1 MSPGPVA
8 DVGDHLLILRNEQAE
23 VLSKLSSLIQSM
35 ETKILAPMKDK
46 VDTSAPVLMEMD
58 KNHVKSFKKMLNSYN
73 NKKKELNRLEVK
85 MRKGRKN
92 TPDLQYKKEQKIRE
106 IELES
111 QKIEEE
117 EKKQIAEVAALE
129 LSLYRGLGRGLC
141 DVAEQQLAI
150 FGQSFDLSRE
160 LLKFSDALD
169 AADED
174 NALHI
179 EAELE
184 CGDGLVRITPPSSPA
199 VRRSLLRSVSGS
211 MLSLT
216 SVVDQVA
223 RARRASRTEEQIVLA
238 EVAELLQP
246 EDERRSKVDSVE
258 VDNTPV
264 CINGEGEA
272 AGAGRSYLG
281 VGNSFAPRH
290 GLGRR
295 GWAGRGGGVAVT
307 TSLAEHL
314 QLLDSQNSALLGLL
328 AEERRVEEAL
338 NLELATA
345 AK

>member
-1 MSPGPVA
+1 M
-8 DVGDHLLILRNEQAE
+8 
-23 VLSKLSSLIQSM
+23 SLIQSM

-141 DVAEQQLAI
+141 DVAEQELAI

-199 VRRSLLRSVSGS
+199 ARRSLLRSVSGS

-223 RARRASRTEEQIVLA
+223 RARRASRTEDQIVLA

-246 EDERRSKVDSVE
+246 EDAPQPRERRSKVDSVE

-264 CINGEGEA
+264 CINGEGEG

>member
-1 MSPGPVA
+1 
-8 DVGDHLLILRNEQAE
+8 
-23 VLSKLSSLIQSM
+23 M

-264 CINGEGEA
+264 CINGEGEG
-272 AGAGRSYLG
+272 AGTGRSYLG

-345 AK
+345 DK

>member
-1 MSPGPVA
+1 M
-8 DVGDHLLILRNEQAE
+8 
-23 VLSKLSSLIQSM
+23 SLIQSM
-35 ETKILAPMKDK
+35 ETKILTPMKDK
-46 VDTSAPVLMEMD
+46 VDTSAPVIMEMD

-117 EKKQIAEVAALE
+117 EKKQISELAALE

-141 DVAEQQLAI
+141 DVAEQELAI

-174 NALHI
+174 NATHL

-211 MLSLT
+211 VLSLS

-223 RARRASRTEEQIVLA
+223 RARRASRADTDQIILA

-246 EDERRSKVDSVE
+246 EDAPPSREKRSKVNSKE
-258 VDNTPV
+258 VDNTPL
-264 CINGEGEA
+264 CIHGDGEG
-272 AGAGRSYLG
+272 AGEGRSYLG

-295 GWAGRGGGVAVT
+295 GWAGQGGGVAVT

-314 QLLDSQNSALLGLL
+314 ELLDSQNTALLGLL
-328 AEERRVEEAL
+328 EEEQRVEEAL
-338 NLELATA
+338 NLDLATA

>member
-1 MSPGPVA
+1 M
-8 DVGDHLLILRNEQAE
+8 LRNEQAE
-23 VLSKLSSLIQSM
+23 VLSKLLSLSQSM

-92 TPDLQYKKEQKIRE
+92 TPDLQYKKEQKVRE

-111 QKIEEE
+111 QKIEEA

-199 VRRSLLRSVSGS
+199 VRKSLLRSVSGS

-264 CINGEGEA
+264 CINGEGEG

-281 VGNSFAPRH
+281 AGNSFAPRH

-295 GWAGRGGGVAVT
+295 GWAERGGGVAVT

>member
-1 MSPGPVA
+1 
-8 DVGDHLLILRNEQAE
+8 
-23 VLSKLSSLIQSM
+23 M

-141 DVAEQQLAI
+141 DVAEQELAI

-246 EDERRSKVDSVE
+246 EDERLSKVDSVE

-264 CINGEGEA
+264 CINGEGEG
-272 AGAGRSYLG
+272 AGTGRSYLG

-345 AK
+345 DK

>member
-1 MSPGPVA
+1 
-8 DVGDHLLILRNEQAE
+8 
-23 VLSKLSSLIQSM
+23 M

-85 MRKGRKN
+85 IRKGRKN

-111 QKIEEE
+111 QKIEEA

-264 CINGEGEA
+264 CINGEGEG
-272 AGAGRSYLG
+272 AGTGRSYLG

-345 AK
+345 DK

>member
-1 MSPGPVA
+1 M
-8 DVGDHLLILRNEQAE
+8 
-23 VLSKLSSLIQSM
+23 SLIQSM

-111 QKIEEE
+111 QKIEEA

-169 AADED
+169 AADEG

-264 CINGEGEA
+264 CINGEGEG
-272 AGAGRSYLG
+272 AGTGRSYLG